1 MQNDDNFERR
11 KSATVSSLVMTS
23 DDDDDD
29 KSRAGRVDE
38 RVRDFVERVNACENI
53 FTTSSCSGRVS
64 VFAERTEED
73 CKEKRKGGEW
83 VFVSHELVV
92 KEEEEEER
100 SLMVEK
106 MKESLRKSSSTLT
119 LRFEPFIL
127 AVETKDE
134 HTARMFV
141 KCARDAGYRESGVVS
156 TVDESK
162 RASGSGRITASARCS
177 IVWKRWWRKMGKC
190 F

>member
-1 MQNDDNFERR
+1 
-11 KSATVSSLVMTS
+11 MTS

-92 KEEEEEER
+92 KSEEEER
-100 SLMVEK
+100 TLMVEK
-106 MKESLRKSSSTLT
+106 EEKILT
-119 LRFEPFIL
+119 LLE
-127 AVETKDE
+127 
-134 HTARMFV
+134 
-141 KCARDAGYRESGVVS
+141 
-156 TVDESK
+156 
-162 RASGSGRITASARCS
+162 
-177 IVWKRWWRKMGKC
+177 
-190 F
+190 